1 MPVPSNGEARPCST
15 VEPVSATYQ
24 GRAVRHGRFKAFGKG
39 RVGDSSGTLMA
50 PNIRM
55 IASPPPNHF
64 KGHDRAAATM
74 EPDTN
79 VLFTFGDSSGN
90 PSRSAK
96 SIADTPH
103 YITAT
108 LTMGAKEAYR
118 IDARLQELK
127 IKHFGTD
134 GMEQVPFHACAL
146 RNRLFWKTRNL
157 ALVDES
163 FAAIFDDI
171 VDIVLNMD
179 AIIDVVIMD
188 KRPANSTFRSTN
200 TTVKS
205 WNRAFDIL
213 YQTLLRS
220 PDTAHVILLDRY
232 DDVTNRI
239 VGKIFAQ
246 APGPFVG
253 IDTLRTT
260 TMPGPMFVTSRSCNL
275 IQLADMIAYIVAKV
289 NKTNDAGFFARW
301 YALIEPKISRV
312 LYDSVD

>member
-1 MPVPSNGEARPCST
+1 
-15 VEPVSATYQ
+15 
-24 GRAVRHGRFKAFGKG
+24 
-39 RVGDSSGTLMA
+39 
-50 PNIRM
+50 
-55 IASPPPNHF
+55 
-64 KGHDRAAATM
+64 M

-127 IKHFGTD
+127 IKHFGKDDVEQTD
-134 GMEQVPFHACAL
+134 FHAYAL
-146 RNRLFWKTRNL
+146 KNRLLKYTNNMAL
-157 ALVDES
+157 AKKQMHV
-163 FAAIFDDI
+163 IFDDI
-171 VDIVLNMD
+171 VEIAINMD
-179 AIIDVVIMD
+179 AIINVVIMD
-188 KRPANSTFRSTN
+188 KRPIDNTFRSLN

-220 PDTAHVILLDRY
+220 PDTAHVILLDQY

-239 VGKIFAQ
+239 VGRIFAQ
-246 APGPFVG
+246 APDPFVD

-260 TMPGPMFVTSRSCNL
+260 AMPGPMFVTSRSCNL
-275 IQLADMIAYIVAKV
+275 IQLADMIAYIVARV
-289 NKTNDAGFFARW
+289 NKSNDAGFFAHW